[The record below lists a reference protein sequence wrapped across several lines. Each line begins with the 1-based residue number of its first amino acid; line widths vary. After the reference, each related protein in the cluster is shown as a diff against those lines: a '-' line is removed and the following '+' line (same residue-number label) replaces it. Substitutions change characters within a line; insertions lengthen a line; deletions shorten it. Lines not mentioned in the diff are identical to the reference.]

1 MARSLDIFRQRPA
14 AAARKPPACS
24 GASPYGTRQPHAIVC
39 TAAIRHPAR
48 FASLSHPI
56 TEANWI
62 SLP

>member
-14 AAARKPPACS
+14 AAARKPSACS

-48 FASLSHPI
+48 FASV
-56 TEANWI
+56 I
-62 SLP
+62 SLLLKWSAIRFN